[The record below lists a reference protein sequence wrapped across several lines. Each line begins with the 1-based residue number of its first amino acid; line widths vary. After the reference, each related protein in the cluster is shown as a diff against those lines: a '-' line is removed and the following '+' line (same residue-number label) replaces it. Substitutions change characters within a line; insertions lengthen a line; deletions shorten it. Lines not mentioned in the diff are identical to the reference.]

1 MKNQD
6 RVFES
11 KIKGAP
17 IGIKFDAKEVDTHSY
32 HLTIKNVGKKY
43 FLEAN
48 YYLSKELAEKYHA
61 QLGFALQELD
71 KQKDLGIW

>member
-6 RVFES
+6 RIFES

-17 IGIKFDAKEVDTHSY
+17 IGIKFERKEVEEHS
-32 HLTIKNVGKKY
+32 HILIGKDNNRNKIV
-43 FLEAN
+43 F
-48 YYLSKELAEKYHA
+48 YLSKELAEKYHA

>member
-17 IGIKFDAKEVDTHSY
+17 IGIKFERKEVEKHSY
-32 HLTIKNVGKKY
+32 I
-43 FLEAN
+43 LEDKDG
-48 YYLSKELAEKYHA
+48 YKDKIVLYLSRELAEKYHA

-71 KQKDLGIW
+71 RQEDKRRGIK